1 MLIFY
6 EDNDQ
11 IGLDRIHGD
20 SLSAEIGH
28 LKLGGEKGDV
38 QGTACIPCNL
48 AAGV

>member
-20 SLSAEIGH
+20 SLSAELGH
-28 LKLGGEKGDV
+28 LKLDSEKGEV
-38 QGTACIPCNL
+38 QGTASMPCNR
-48 AAGV
+48 AASV

>member
-20 SLSAEIGH
+20 PLSAEIEH
-28 LKLGGEKGDV
+28 LKLGSEKGEV
-38 QGTACIPCNL
+38 QGPWDS
-48 AAGV
+48 